1 LLSSQTALTVIYL
14 KRFIIYFQ
22 MSKKMAKVAV
32 TIVPATTAYEQQLS
46 TYTNSDPGYVIW
58 EVKI

>member
-1 LLSSQTALTVIYL
+1 
-14 KRFIIYFQ
+14 

-32 TIVPATTAYEQQLS
+32 TIVPATTAYEKQLR
-46 TYTNSDPGYVIW
+46 THTNSDPGYVIW